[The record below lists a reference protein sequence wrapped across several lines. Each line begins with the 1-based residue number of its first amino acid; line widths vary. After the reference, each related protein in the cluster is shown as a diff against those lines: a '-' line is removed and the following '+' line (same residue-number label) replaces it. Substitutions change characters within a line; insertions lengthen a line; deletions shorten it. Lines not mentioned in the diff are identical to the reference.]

1 MSFYIIS
8 FLIINLLIYIKREF
22 LIKAYDIYD
31 VPDNV
36 RKKHKIRV
44 SVFGGAIIQINLIF
58 LLIFILIFDI
68 EFSKFIQNNR
78 NLFCI
83 FIVSFL
89 IFLIGIFD
97 DMLLIKNKT
106 KFLGLS
112 LLVYLALL
120 IDNDLLITSLKFYF
134 FNRDILLL
142 NFSIF
147 FTLLCILTFMNSF
160 NFMDGIDLL
169 CGTYALCIF
178 IIFFY
183 LTKSIIFLPII
194 FSLVLFCF
202 LNYKKIIFLGD
213 AGALLISFLI
223 SIFIIKIYK
232 LNLIYIEQILILFI
246 IPILDNMRVFF
257 IRFINKCSILKPD
270 NNHLHHL
277 LNIKFSSLETVLII
291 ITPIFLSFIVSLLN
305 NEFFYILIFFQI
317 TFYISLIFKF
327 KK

>member
-44 SVFGGAIIQINLIF
+44 SVFGGAIIQINLTF

-78 NLFCI
+78 NLFSI

-89 IFLIGIFD
+89 IFFIGLFD

-106 KFLGLS
+106 KFIGLS

-120 IDNDLLITSLKFYF
+120 IDNDLYITSLKFSF
-134 FNRDILLL
+134 INRDILLL

-194 FSLVLFCF
+194 FSLILFCF

-213 AGALLISFLI
+213 AGTLLISFLI

-257 IRFINKCSILKPD
+257 IRFINKCSILMPD

-277 LNIKFSSLETVLII
+277 LNIKFSSLKTVLII